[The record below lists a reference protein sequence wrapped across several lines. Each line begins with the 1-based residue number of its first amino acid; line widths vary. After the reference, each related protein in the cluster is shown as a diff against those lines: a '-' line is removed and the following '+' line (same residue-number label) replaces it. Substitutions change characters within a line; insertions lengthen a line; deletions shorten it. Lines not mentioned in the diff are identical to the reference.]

1 MSAGEPFFDTNV
13 LLYLL
18 SDDDAKADL
27 AEALVA
33 GGGVVVVHPPE
44 EAANATDA
52 GTRPGPPSL

>member
-18 SDDDAKADL
+18 SGDDAKAD
-27 AEALVA
+27 
-33 GGGVVVVHPPE
+33 VVVHPPG